1 MILKYHNAIMTKGK
15 GMVETKANEENFM
28 RHVLVLDQEPDICDF
43 AKKLL
48 KEYYKV
54 SAFAFSTITC
64 SNIVKNEPDILLLAA
79 DLEGLDSFELLAELK
94 NTPEGKVLPVIML
107 TKQDDHE
114 AERKAIYSGAA
125 DFISKPIMEE
135 TLLNRIALQLE
146 LKKYRLEGSDA
157 EKYQD
162 AISLSFAELVECR
175 DETTGGHL
183 KNTTIYFNILLEEA
197 LKHKKYKDIIPKED
211 IKDLLRSAPLHDIG
225 KIGINDEILRK
236 SSPLDYT
243 EFEHMKTHTTL
254 GKEAFEKII
263 QETGGSR
270 WLYLAR
276 DIAYCHHERW
286 DGTGYP
292 NGLKGENIPL
302 YARMLSVA
310 DVYDALTS
318 MRTYKDAYSHQQAMK
333 IITNGKGTLFDP
345 DLVDLF
351 VEVNERFHEVLLL
364 KNTKE

>member
-1 MILKYHNAIMTKGK
+1 
-15 GMVETKANEENFM
+15 MVETKANEENFM
-28 RHVLVLDQEPDICDF
+28 SRVLVLDQEPGICDL
-43 AKKLL
+43 ANQQL

-54 SAFAFSTITC
+54 SLSAFGTITC
-64 SNIVKNEPDILLLAA
+64 SNIMENNPDILLLAA
-79 DLEGLDSFELLAELK
+79 DMEELDSYELLAELK
-94 NTPEGKVLPVIML
+94 NTPEGKMLPIIML

-114 AERKAIYSGAA
+114 AEKKAIASGAA
-125 DFISKPIMEE
+125 DFISKPFEAA
-135 TLLNRIALQLE
+135 TLLNRISLQLE
-146 LKKYRLEGSDA
+146 LKKYRVDGSEA

-183 KNTTIYFNILLEEA
+183 KNTTIYFRILLEEA
-197 LKHKKYKDIIPKED
+197 VKHKKYKDIISDED
-211 IKDLLRSAPLHDIG
+211 IKVLLRSAPLHDIG

-236 SSPLDYT
+236 SSPLNYT

-254 GKEAFEKII
+254 GKEAFDKII

-292 NGLKGENIPL
+292 NGLKGEEIPL
-302 YARMLSVA
+302 YARMLSIA

-318 MRTYKDAYSHQQAMK
+318 MRTYKDAYSHQKAMT

-345 DLVDLF
+345 DLVELF
-351 VEVNERFHEVLLL
+351 VEVNERFREVLYL
-364 KNTKE
+364 KNSK

>member
-1 MILKYHNAIMTKGK
+1 MS
-15 GMVETKANEENFM
+15 
-28 RHVLVLDQEPDICDF
+28 RVLVLDQEPGICDF
-43 AKKLL
+43 ANTQL

-54 SAFAFSTITC
+54 SASAFGTITC
-64 SNIVKNEPDILLLAA
+64 SYILENNPDILLLAA
-79 DLEGLDSFELLAELK
+79 DLEELDSFELLAELK
-94 NTPEGKVLPVIML
+94 NTPEGKMLPVIML
-107 TKQDDHE
+107 TKQDDPE
-114 AERKAIYSGAA
+114 AEKKAIASGAV
-125 DFISKPIMEE
+125 DFVSKPFAAE

-146 LKKYRLEGSDA
+146 LKKYRLEGSAA

-183 KNTTIYFNILLEEA
+183 KNTTIYFKILLEEA
-197 LKHKKYKDIIPKED
+197 LKHKKYKAIIPKED
-211 IKDLLRSAPLHDIG
+211 IKELLRSAPLHDIG

-236 SSPLDYT
+236 SSPLNYT

-254 GKEAFEKII
+254 GKEAFDKII

-292 NGLKGENIPL
+292 NGLKGEKIPL
-302 YARMLSVA
+302 YARMLSIA

-318 MRTYKDAYSHQQAMK
+318 MRTYKDAYSHKKAME

-351 VEVNERFHEVLLL
+351 VEVNERFHEVLHL
-364 KNTKE
+364 KNSK